1 MFLILNNDNRVMKED
16 QNGKYIELNAFL
28 KVVGV
33 VGTGGQAKVL
43 IRDGKVKV
51 NGEVETRVTN
61 KLRQG
66 FIVKCENKEFTV
78 NLDVLD

>member
-1 MFLILNNDNRVMKED
+1 MKED
-16 QNGKYIELNAFL
+16 QHGKYIELNAFL
-28 KVVGV
+28 KIVGFAQ
-33 VGTGGQAKVL
+33 TGGQAKVL

-51 NGEVETRVTN
+51 NGQVETRVTN

-66 FIVKCENKEFTV
+66 FVVEFEGKVFSV